1 MSQTV
6 KIDVTEGND
15 VWFAH
20 RITLPSQQ
28 YLENAAS
35 AKSNGTALSGDII
48 TVDLIRDSATGSTRR
63 VKHIA
68 TITDT
73 AAVADYVFNTL
84 QYTFWDGYDD
94 IGYNFL
100 FRLTESGTNG
110 DETWKLEG
118 GNNYYI
124 EFSVA
129 TQNYGTIRWANKI
142 YVTGLISR

>member
-1 MSQTV
+1 M
-6 KIDVTEGND
+6 
-15 VWFAH
+15 
-20 RITLPSQQ
+20 
-28 YLENAAS
+28 
-35 AKSNGTALSGDII
+35 
-48 TVDLIRDSATGSTRR
+48 
-63 VKHIA
+63 
-68 TITDT
+68 
-73 AAVADYVFNTL
+73 FNTL

-124 EFSVA
+124 EFAVA